1 MESSLGKWSE
11 IKKEGGLEYREGG
24 GDSTHTAECMLD
36 GSADSLLLTEARVS
50 VSGCSSPHSIVLE
63 REEKRTSCRE
73 EKGVNAQTHTF
84 TRVRRLVQ

>member
-1 MESSLGKWSE
+1 MENGAKSKRRVGWS
-11 IKKEGGLEYREGG
+11 IGRG

-63 REEKRTSCRE
+63 REGKRTSCRE
-73 EKGVNAQTHTF
+73 EKGVNAQTHTLS
-84 TRVRRLVQ
+84 RGLDVWCSN